1 MQVFRALFDFL
12 VQCLVFYLQLLKIN
26 QVQAFRKLLLFLE
39 LLLVLGQR
47 VLQPQ
52 RI

>member
-12 VQCLVFYLQLLKIN
+12 IQSLVFYLQLLKIN

-39 LLLVLGQR
+39 LLLVLRQR
-47 VLQPQ
+47 VLQSQ
-52 RI
+52 CI